1 MNKKWRTSS
10 KETDNFLWYGVRE
23 SLGDKRWPT
32 RKTIGGL
39 PTKAIAVESFLLF
52 PPLYPPAHLLAYS
65 VKFIRAMRLST
76 TCKQKWS
83 KKLLYRLVIQIR
95 FPIGG
100 EYVTCHRRTVTTSQ
114 ERLARDLVSTR
125 KKDFVSP
132 QRSCLGVK
140 QCFLFHLIVC
150 FHFFLWGYTT
160 TEMGPIANNYRKM
173 SLTRSVIQSFFYIL
187 IGWKTNN
194 IYPNCNE
201 KLGIDMFR
209 KLNG

>member
-1 MNKKWRTSS
+1 MNKKWRIIFCGSVH
-10 KETDNFLWYGVRE
+10 GVRE
-23 SLGDKRWPT
+23 SLGDKFRTKRQRWPT

-76 TCKQKWS
+76 TCKQIWPKR
-83 KKLLYRLVIQIR
+83 LLYRLVFHIH

-100 EYVTCHRRTVTTSQ
+100 EYVTYHRWTVTTSQ

-140 QCFLFHLIVC
+140 QCFLSHLIVC
-150 FHFFLWGYTT
+150 FHFFFMWLHNHRDRPY
-160 TEMGPIANNYRKM
+160 
-173 SLTRSVIQSFFYIL
+173 S
-187 IGWKTNN
+187 
-194 IYPNCNE
+194 
-201 KLGIDMFR
+201 
-209 KLNG
+209 